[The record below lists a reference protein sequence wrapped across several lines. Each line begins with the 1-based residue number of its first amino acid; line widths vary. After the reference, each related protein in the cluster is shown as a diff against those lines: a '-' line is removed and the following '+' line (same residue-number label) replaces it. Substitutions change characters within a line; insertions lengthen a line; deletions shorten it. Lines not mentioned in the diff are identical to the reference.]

1 MKKTY
6 SSYGRCQP
14 WFKNV
19 YNELKSPLC
28 KKRKKNIALAKKQ
41 RVQQDL
47 KGILCILG

>member
-1 MKKTY
+1 MKRTY

-28 KKRKKNIALAKKQ
+28 KKGKKIALEKNEEFNKT
-41 RVQQDL
+41 
-47 KGILCILG
+47 